1 MGGVPAGTPSVALN
15 LTIDRPDAAGFASV
29 FASGAPVPETSNVN
43 FGAGQTKPN
52 VVFAPVGADGQV
64 SVYVSTGAH
73 VIADV
78 LGWYSTASD
87 AELFKPVK
95 PKRVWD
101 SRQHTIIPAGGVLT
115 LKVTDIVGVPSTA
128 TAVVLNVTVTG
139 PTGTGFLTV
148 YPANVAQPEASN
160 VNYVA
165 GQTVPNVVISGV
177 SVDGRINIF
186 AYGQAH
192 IIVDVAGW
200 FG

>member
-1 MGGVPAGTPSVALN
+1 V
-15 LTIDRPDAAGFASV
+15 SV
-29 FASGAPVPETSNVN
+29 F
-43 FGAGQTKPN
+43 
-52 VVFAPVGADGQV
+52 
-64 SVYVSTGAH
+64 VSTGAH

-128 TAVVLNVTVTG
+128 SAVVLNVTVTG
-139 PTGTGFLTV
+139 PTGTGYLTV

-160 VNYVA
+160 VNYVS

-177 SVDGRINIF
+177 SFDGRINIY
-186 AYGQAH
+186 AYAEAH

>member
-1 MGGVPAGTPSVALN
+1 M
-15 LTIDRPDAAGFASV
+15 
-29 FASGAPVPETSNVN
+29 
-43 FGAGQTKPN
+43 
-52 VVFAPVGADGQV
+52 
-64 SVYVSTGAH
+64 
-73 VIADV
+73 

-139 PTGTGFLTV
+139 ATGTGFLTV

-177 SVDGRINIF
+177 SVDGRIKIF
-186 AYGQAH
+186 AFA
-192 IIVDVAGW
+192 DRRTSSSTWPAGSADRPRHLI
-200 FG
+200 